1 MRIPYIIVGCA
12 SSIITASY
20 IMYAIWARYHRIAV
34 LNDTEDIQ
42 GNFLVGLTICAG
54 LIAIPVGFGLGI
66 GIYSIV
72 YRLWETLR
80 YRILPGRPHTGK
92 NNTSWISPFV
102 EDKSKKD

>member
-42 GNFLVGLTICAG
+42 GNFLIGLTICAG
-54 LIAIPVGFGLGI
+54 LIAIPVGFGLGMAL
-66 GIYSIV
+66 YSIA

-80 YRILPGRPHTGK
+80 FQMFSGRTTHK
-92 NNTSWISPFV
+92 RKSQSWISPFV
-102 EDKSKKD
+102 DDKSTKD